1 MTGTLS
7 SLSPYAKCLVAA
19 EAALPLAGRALIS
32 YYLSVSYSLWMEE
45 DKPHLHFCVTVS
57 PLAVSS
63 IIFRDLPVI
72 FSVPCRPLH
81 QDQASLSHAKLVHFG
96 RLKHDPQLAQ

>member
-57 PLAVSS
+57 PLAMSS
-63 IIFRDLPVI
+63 MIFRDVHVI
-72 FSVPCRPLH
+72 VDAVMTFYNMSVYSYITSVNRKKTPYT
-81 QDQASLSHAKLVHFG
+81 AV
-96 RLKHDPQLAQ
+96 